1 MGLSKSFIIKKSSN
15 KNFSLFSN
23 QYTKTKKKCV
33 FKLAFTK
40 LKINLFNQTQKIKNQ
55 TEAFLGRY
63 VWFNLSNF
71 KNG

>member
-40 LKINLFNQTQKIKNQ
+40 LKINLFNQTQTQKIKNQ
-55 TEAFLGRY
+55 TQAFWVDMSVLI
-63 VWFNLSNF
+63 
-71 KNG
+71 